1 MWGSYGGRGRG
12 VSQARFTDHK
22 NDSNYHRHHHHY
34 NYHHHFYLYTVKTS
48 GKYTISQKKL
58 QTIELTVIA
67 LTKMNDD
74 HDNKISFTRI
84 MIISMWSTPWSYSY
98 TKKKGARGVWKHSK
112 EATGKKKTRIANYRL
127 PDHSWEIT
135 LTILPPRVVMA
146 RRNITLL
153 SIKLLRRLYEPSH
166 VFEVWRIAK
175 SI

>member
-1 MWGSYGGRGRG
+1 
-12 VSQARFTDHK
+12 
-22 NDSNYHRHHHHY
+22 
-34 NYHHHFYLYTVKTS
+34 
-48 GKYTISQKKL
+48 
-58 QTIELTVIA
+58 
-67 LTKMNDD
+67 MNDD

-153 SIKLLRRLYEPSH
+153 SIKLLRGLYEPSH

-175 SI
+175 SIWESCKIGVRYFYDNCLICLFIVFIHLSEVEKPELKSRLLTINSSFSRSTVELLVTEHDE